1 MSVPI
6 SDTKAFKMKNFVTT
20 LFCLSLG
27 IVLLE
32 ARQKAGTIQK
42 NWERYLTHSEGCDD
56 SIIRGVNLGGWLLL
70 EPWITPVFFEAVN
83 VGDLQDKV
91 VDEWTYA
98 ELLDPV
104 VYKSRML
111 GHWSTFV
118 ARSHFEELVAAG
130 ISHVRSVAHDET
142 HQSYF
147 SCSGSL

>member
-1 MSVPI
+1 M
-6 SDTKAFKMKNFVTT
+6 
-20 LFCLSLG
+20 
-27 IVLLE
+27 
-32 ARQKAGTIQK
+32 
-42 NWERYLTHSEGCDD
+42 
-56 SIIRGVNLGGWLLL
+56 
-70 EPWITPVFFEAVN
+70 FFEAVN

-118 ARSHFEELVAAG
+118 ERSHFEELVAAG

-147 SCSGSL
+147 SCSGFLLATGTGMWRMENPF